1 MLVYIVGIDSEMTVA
16 CVCIKNCHAGMYPPW
31 DDFFVV
37 MAFANAVWWVMQ
49 LLGKMG
55 REKERLIVVNTA

>member
-1 MLVYIVGIDSEMTVA
+1 VLVFIAGVVSEMTVA
-16 CVCIKNCHAGMYPPW
+16 RVCIKNCHAGMYPPR

-37 MAFANAVWWVMQ
+37 MALADAVWWVVR

-55 REKERLIVVNTA
+55 REK

>member
-1 MLVYIVGIDSEMTVA
+1 MLVFIAGVVSEMTVA
-16 CVCIKNCHAGMYPPW
+16 RVCIKNCHAGMYPPR

-37 MAFANAVWWVMQ
+37 MALADAVWWVVR

-55 REKERLIVVNTA
+55 REK